1 MAQSPRRADEAG
13 GGYQVLERGHPM
25 FDEHG
30 SFVTGPRG
38 DVSDGDFTKAAP
50 DSVSKPF

>member
-1 MAQSPRRADEAG
+1 
-13 GGYQVLERGHPM
+13 M

-38 DVSDGDFTKAAP
+38 DVTDGDFTKAAP
-50 DSVSKPF
+50 DSVKAVLNTWWLWPTRKES